1 MMLFGVLDNL
11 VTDRPDNAPP
21 LAGKAFH
28 GSPWH
33 EFFRVNETRQFSIH
47 QVQALVEQHQFNPL
61 LEKAKL
67 LARIVSS
74 CCHQP
79 ATLSSPPHPVLAIYG
94 AKMAVRLR
102 ESVSFVA
109 QKWTIKV
116 DWGVQ

>member
-47 QVQALVEQHQFNPL
+47 QVQASEFPN
-61 LEKAKL
+61 
-67 LARIVSS
+67 ARHSITRAAIIRKSQAAAASPTLTS
-74 CCHQP
+74 CVGN
-79 ATLSSPPHPVLAIYG
+79 LWRKI
-94 AKMAVRLR
+94 
-102 ESVSFVA
+102 E
-109 QKWTIKV
+109 
-116 DWGVQ
+116 

>member
-1 MMLFGVLDNL
+1 MLFGVLDNL

-67 LARIVSS
+67 LARILVLLPPACHSILPSTS
-74 CCHQP
+74 CVGN
-79 ATLSSPPHPVLAIYG
+79 LWRKNG
-94 AKMAVRLR
+94 G
-102 ESVSFVA
+102 EVA
-109 QKWTIKV
+109 
-116 DWGVQ
+116 